1 MRRWMNNLHVFRNRN
16 AGGRI
21 EYTHRCVS
29 WNERE
34 TIYNDWFTK
43 STQLYYMMM
52 MMMINIY
59 FIVWNLWKR
68 LVRTTDHHH
77 HRWGHVYG
85 TPFRKLHS

>member
-52 MMMINIY
+52 MMINIY